1 MPQWHNASILFKEN
15 EWLGRLIGT
24 GESCSPKS
32 SMQLKSDF
40 SHPSLIPSV
49 TLLRDHF
56 SSSVAK
62 EMRPLRNPHHEPKVS
77 EQVKEGARPAAVLI
91 PIISRQGEL
100 TLLVTH
106 RHRNI
111 RFAGHICFPG
121 GGCEDGDES
130 MEHAA
135 LREAEEEINLTSDRV
150 EVMGRLGD
158 YYTQTGYRISPFVG
172 LVTPPLGLKA
182 HPDEVEEIIE
192 IPFGKVLRS
201 DSYQL
206 VGHSN
211 ERAHF
216 SLIRDRARVAGPT
229 VSIMM
234 GLYEELLRSRP
245 AT

>member
-1 MPQWHNASILFKEN
+1 
-15 EWLGRLIGT
+15 
-24 GESCSPKS
+24 
-32 SMQLKSDF
+32 MQLKSDF

-182 HPDEVEEIIE
+182 HPDEVEQ
-192 IPFGKVLRS
+192 FRGGKVKLKGFFVGQVMREMRG
-201 DSYQL
+201 QGNPKL
-206 VGHSN
+206 VNQRLSALL
-211 ERAHF
+211 E
-216 SLIRDRARVAGPT
+216 GP
-229 VSIMM
+229 
-234 GLYEELLRSRP
+234 G
-245 AT
+245 